1 MPQSGHGHTAPPP
14 PPRPGEA
21 SGIRYQSNPPGR
33 RDPGW
38 PRPSQGAQEPRRA
51 GRFPGPS
58 GQEEAP
64 TPPPARAEQSRG
76 QALPPPALIGAR
88 PAGQGP
94 CPAEL
99 ARGGP
104 MDLRLRNAAFWASL
118 PRRRGPVSGP
128 TGERSPEGRAPGV
141 PAGPVRSARS
151 PWGRGGSPSPLGG
164 PDPAPRPVVD
174 ELLCRPLRRGR
185 DPAAPVEVGGSQPG
199 LSHRRTPGP
208 RRLPSGGSALV
219 ARPRSP
225 GAAGGGDDLPGG
237 NPPAVGPQT
246 KGPGPLAGPEAE
258 EGGGRLASPA
268 APLQPPHQPGPEPRR
283 TRQPGRAADLP
294 VRAAPLPVLPHGSG
308 GLEEHRPPQPVLQQ
322 QLPEDRRVCVP
333 GREPQVPPVAA
344 DPRGAPQAPGRAAGP
359 VGGPELVKSLFGL

>member
-128 TGERSPEGRAPGV
+128 TGERSPEEAETQPHLWRWVDPNRVCPIAGRPG
-141 PAGPVRSARS
+141 PAACRREEALSS
-151 PWGRGGSPSPLGG
+151 LGRGAQVPPAEETTCLAGTPRPLG
-164 PDPAPRPVVD
+164 R
-174 ELLCRPLRRGR
+174 RRRGLVR
-185 DPAAPVEVGGSQPG
+185 WRG
-199 LSHRRTPGP
+199 RRQK
-208 RRLPSGGSALV
+208 R
-219 ARPRSP
+219 
-225 GAAGGGDDLPGG
+225 AAGGWPPPPLHYSLLISLALSRGAHGSLAVRQIYQFVRHHFPFFRTAPGG
-237 NPPAVGPQT
+237 WKNTVRHNLCFSSSFQKTAEFVCLEGNRKSRLWQLT
-246 KGPGPLAGPEAE
+246 PEGRHKLRAE
-258 EGGGRLASPA
+258 
-268 APLQPPHQPGPEPRR
+268 LQALSEAQNW
-283 TRQPGRAADLP
+283 
-294 VRAAPLPVLPHGSG
+294 
-308 GLEEHRPPQPVLQQ
+308 
-322 QLPEDRRVCVP
+322 
-333 GREPQVPPVAA
+333 
-344 DPRGAPQAPGRAAGP
+344 
-359 VGGPELVKSLFGL
+359 